1 METVVPAPDVLRSQG
16 RVFPGPLSIAQ
27 FMVVDM
33 NGPYR
38 YQPFKII
45 SMFRRVETGIR
56 GARQV
61 QLLVDRV

>member
-1 METVVPAPDVLRSQG
+1 MNNVNPAPEVLHAKG

-27 FMVVDM
+27 FMIVDM
-33 NGPYR
+33 KGPYR

-45 SMFRRVETGIR
+45 SMFRRVENGIR

-61 QLLVDRV
+61 QLQVDRV